1 MPHHDNKPKQQS
13 PAPRARALPSPG
25 GRLALL
31 AAAVLLLPGVL
42 LAPEGA
48 AYEPQQLLKAFEA
61 RWPRKSPRI
70 LENLDEL
77 ISGAR
82 ASTSDRDRLERIN
95 DFFNR
100 RILFEDDES
109 IWGEYDYWAT
119 PLETLATGRGD
130 CEDIAIAKYYALKA
144 AGVAVSQMRLIYV
157 RATIEGPRGPQ
168 SQAHMVVAW
177 YASPA
182 GEPLILDNLDTRI
195 RPAGERRDLLPVFSF
210 NSEAIWSGSAGNARR
225 ESGSSELNR
234 WADLQRRARAEGFD

>member
-1 MPHHDNKPKQQS
+1 MPCHDNKPKRQTLM
-13 PAPRARALPSPG
+13 PRAHSLPGPG
-25 GRLALL
+25 GRLAVL
-31 AAAVLLLPGVL
+31 AASFLLLSGIL
-42 LAPEGA
+42 LAPPGV
-48 AYEPQQLLKAFEA
+48 AYEPQQLRKAFEA

-70 LENLDEL
+70 LESLDEL
-77 ISGAR
+77 INEAR
-82 ASTSDRDRLERIN
+82 SSASDRDRLERIN

-130 CEDIAIAKYYALKA
+130 CEDIAIAKYYTLKA
-144 AGVAVSQMRLIYV
+144 AGVAVAQMRLVYV

-177 YASPA
+177 YESPA